1 MTELDRVVA
10 PAFSLPP
17 SFELPKV
24 TRISRSNGFDAFVF
38 DQIPQEL
45 VKIELIFEAGRWQEP
60 TPGVSYFTAHLL
72 EKGTGKHNAQAIAE
86 WFDRFGAHIEISSGA
101 DFSSISLYVLKKRLS
116 NVLPLFTEM
125 VTTPA
130 FPESELELIK
140 GIFKQNL
147 RVNLEKNSF
156 VASQLLKK
164 NLFGPQHPYGSAVE
178 EKDVDNITTTA
189 LSNFY
194 KAHFRPSHLFV
205 TGRLPSNTID
215 EILSIFNPK
224 GNNRPPTS
232 DHNVAPG
239 VTHVYQDKK
248 ESIQTSIRMGLRTLN
263 RNHNDYATLLLAN
276 HLLGGFFGSR
286 LMKNIREEKGLTYGI
301 YASVQPFVR
310 DSIWVVGA
318 DVNKENL
325 DLTIHEINHEINR
338 LAQESPSQNE
348 LEAARNH
355 FLGSLQLD
363 MANPFSVVEK
373 IKTIALNGLSQD
385 FYSEL
390 FSRITA
396 VTPNDISVITRSY
409 FPIPEIIVAKVG

>member
-1 MTELDRVVA
+1 MTELDRAVA

-24 TRISRSNGFDAFVF
+24 TRIPGSGGFDTLVF

-101 DFSSISLYVLKKRLS
+101 DFSSISLYVLKKRLP
-116 NVLPLFTEM
+116 NVLPMFAEM
-125 VTTPA
+125 VTTPT

-156 VASQLLKK
+156 VASQLLKR

-178 EKDVDNITTTA
+178 EKDVDNITTIA

-263 RNHNDYATLLLAN
+263 RNHNDYAALLLAN

-338 LAQESPSQNE
+338 LAQEPPPQNE

-373 IKTIALNGLSQD
+373 IKTIALNGLSQN

-396 VTPNDISVITRSY
+396 VTPNDISAITRSY
-409 FPIPEIIVAKVG
+409 LPIPEIVVAKVG